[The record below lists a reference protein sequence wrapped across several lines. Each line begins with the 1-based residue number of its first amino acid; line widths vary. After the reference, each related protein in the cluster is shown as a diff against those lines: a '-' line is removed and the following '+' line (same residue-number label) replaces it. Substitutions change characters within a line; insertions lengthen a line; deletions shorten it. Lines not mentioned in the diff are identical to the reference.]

1 MELGLPRLL
10 DVNQLIGGDR
20 FIHRTSDTLTLL
32 RYDHAALRASLP
44 KGVRLMADRDA
55 RAAYGH
61 TPSQLP
67 NEIPRPDGIR

>member
-32 RYDHAALRASLP
+32 RCHHAALQTWSPTGVKLRA
-44 KGVRLMADRDA
+44 GCDA
-55 RAAYGH
+55 HAVYAH
-61 TPSQLP
+61 TPGQLP